1 MRNRIRGERRERSE
15 GLSENVIAKADPPIN
30 WTNSYS
36 RQGHSSMFVPW
47 RDKYLQGTCFEMI
60 GARPSI
66 NYLFCL
72 SYVLH
77 ACWLQKFGPSRNE
90 GCALNEWTQSAWSAE
105 WNHLKSSEV
114 SPQPFFPV
122 FLLVILWSFPG
133 SPTPVPRLHH
143 EETETHI
150 WRGGSW
156 GQTPLWMPLSTH
168 MYAKGRIPSRKTI
181 KIKFATWI
189 FQ

>member
-15 GLSENVIAKADPPIN
+15 GLSENVTAKADPPIN

-122 FLLVILWSFPG
+122 SLLVILWSFPG
-133 SPTPVPRLHH
+133 SPTPVTGLHR
-143 EETETHI
+143 EEKTHV

-156 GQTPLWMPLSTH
+156 GQTPLWIPINTH
-168 MYAKGRIPSRKTI
+168 VRKGTHSFQKKTI
-181 KIKFATWI
+181 KIKFAIWI